1 MISPQIT
8 PEIPI
13 ADLEIISYDKL
24 LEADSQEI
32 GRLVENCKSLG
43 FFYLNLTGTAQCVLN
58 DSNSVFRVMEEYFD
72 QPLSAKLEDVRHSV
86 THG

>member
-1 MISPQIT
+1 MISPQVT
-8 PEIPI
+8 PEIPV
-13 ADLEIISYDKL
+13 ADLETITYDKL

-32 GRLVENCKSLG
+32 ARLIVNCKSLG
-43 FFYLNLTGTAQCVLN
+43 FFYLNLTGTAQCVLD

-72 QPLSAKLEDVRHSV
+72 QPLNAKLEDARHSV